1 MKRNLKV
8 GIEVGVTIKDIAKI
22 ANVSH
27 TTVSRALN
35 NSPLIKENTKQKI
48 IQIANQL
55 NYSPDVHARSLVL
68 QKSYTIGL
76 FFTSISN
83 GTSSSFLSETIKGVN
98 TVINENYN
106 LFIKGIQ
113 DIKDYSMITPK
124 RFDGIILMSQSD
136 IDNAFIYHVIEKK
149 IPLVVL
155 NRQIEERSVVNV
167 LSNDQEGVY
176 EAIQLFIKHGHRD
189 IAIIEGTPHFK
200 SAQERKEGY
209 LKALMEY
216 QLPILSEYMV
226 KGNYN
231 MESGYE
237 GMKKLLSL
245 DNYPTAVFC
254 SNDDMAIGAM
264 KAINEYGLMIPEDI
278 SIIGFDDIGFSEYT
292 SPALTTVK
300 RPIEEIS
307 IAGAEKLLQVMDAG
321 NEEDGPIFLT
331 TNLVR
336 RHSVSDVK
344 CNS

>member
-1 MKRNLKV
+1 M
-8 GIEVGVTIKDIAKI
+8 GVTIKDIAKI

-35 NSPLIKENTKQKI
+35 NSPLIKDKTKQKI

-76 FFTSISN
+76 FFTSLSN

-98 TVINENYN
+98 TVIDENYN
-106 LFIKGIQ
+106 LYIKGIQ
-113 DIKDYSMITPK
+113 DFKDFSMITRK

-136 IDNAFIYHVIEKK
+136 SDNSFIYHVIEKE

-176 EAIQLFIKHGHRD
+176 EAIQLFIQHGHQN

-200 SAQERKEGY
+200 SSQERKNGY
-209 LKALMEY
+209 LKALMEFK
-216 QLPILSEYMV
+216 LPILPEYMV
-226 KGNYN
+226 KGNYD
-231 MESGYE
+231 MESGFE
-237 GMKKLLSL
+237 GMKTLLAL
-245 DNYPTAVFC
+245 DNCPTAVFC

-264 KAINEYGLMIPEDI
+264 KAIHEEGLAIPADI

-307 IAGAEKLLQVMDAG
+307 MVGAEKLLQVMDEG
-321 NEEDGPIFLT
+321 KGGEGTTFLT
-331 TNLVR
+331 TNVVT
-336 RHSVSDVK
+336 RHSVADVK
-344 CNS
+344 KDS

>member
-1 MKRNLKV
+1 
-8 GIEVGVTIKDIAKI
+8 VGVTIKDIAKI

>member
-1 MKRNLKV
+1 M
-8 GIEVGVTIKDIAKI
+8 GVTIKDIAKI

-35 NSPLIKENTKQKI
+35 NSPLIKEKTKQKI

-76 FFTSISN
+76 FFTSISD

-98 TVINENYN
+98 TVIHENYN
-106 LFIKGIQ
+106 LYIKGIQ
-113 DIKDYSMITPK
+113 DIKDFSMITPK

-136 IDNAFIYHVIEKK
+136 IDNSFIYHVMEKE

-155 NRQIEERSVVNV
+155 NRQIEERSIVNV

-176 EAIQLFIKHGHRD
+176 EAVQLFIKHGHRN

-200 SAQERKEGY
+200 SAQERKEGF

-216 QLPILSEYMV
+216 QLPILPEYMV

-237 GMKKLLSL
+237 GMKNLLALNNS
-245 DNYPTAVFC
+245 PTAVFC

-264 KAINEYGLMIPEDI
+264 KAITEAGLAIPADV

-307 IAGAEKLLQVMDAG
+307 ITGAEKLLQVIEEG
-321 NEEDGPIFLT
+321 NDEEGPIFLT
-331 TNLVR
+331 TNVVI
-336 RHSVSDVK
+336 RHSVAGVK
-344 CNS
+344 SNS

>member
-1 MKRNLKV
+1 M
-8 GIEVGVTIKDIAKI
+8 GVTIKDIAKM

-35 NSPLIKENTKQKI
+35 NSPLIKEKTKQKI

-98 TVINENYN
+98 TVIDENYN

-113 DIKDYSMITPK
+113 DIKDYSMITRK

-136 IDNAFIYHVIEKK
+136 IDNAFIYHVIEKE

-216 QLPILSEYMV
+216 QLPILSEYMI

-245 DNYPTAVFC
+245 DNCPTAVFC

-264 KAINEYGLMIPEDI
+264 KAIYEYGLMIPEDI

-292 SPALTTVK
+292 SPPLTTVK

-307 IAGAEKLLQVMDAG
+307 IAGAEKLLQVMDEG
-321 NEEDGPIFLT
+321 NQENGPIFLT
-331 TNLVR
+331 TNVVR
-336 RHSVSDVK
+336 RHSVADVK